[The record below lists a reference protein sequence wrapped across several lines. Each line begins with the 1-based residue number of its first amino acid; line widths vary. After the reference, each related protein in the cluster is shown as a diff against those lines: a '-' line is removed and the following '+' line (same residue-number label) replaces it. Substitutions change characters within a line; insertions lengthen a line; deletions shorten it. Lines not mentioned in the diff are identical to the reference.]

1 LTAQALFSPSMATP
15 SGHLNALFSIGEKEV
30 GLKSGLITVTLPP
43 NLPMRGAA
51 RVPTSFAPPGPA
63 LVTQSPTAAQ
73 RPGSSRTTTTDPTNP

>member
-15 SGHLNALFSIGEKEV
+15 SGHLNALFSIGEEV
-30 GLKSGLITVTLPP
+30 GLKSGLITVTLPT